1 MFTLVLHISCQQF
14 GEYVKVVG
22 CLWVPWAQG
31 RGCMSVSVSLVLYIS
46 CQQLGGCMLVVV
58 YISIV
63 YIMPTIWGI
72 SISCSVSLGPSGP
85 GLGGCMSIGVYI
97 DTVNIMPTIGGMYI
111 SWSLNWYCLYCAKNW
126 GSYVV
131 FNISIT
137 YIMPTI

>member
-1 MFTLVLHISCQQF
+1 M
-14 GEYVKVVG
+14 
-22 CLWVPWAQG
+22 
-31 RGCMSVSVSLVLYIS
+31 VLYIS

-111 SWSLNWYCLYCAKNW
+111 SWSLNWYCLYCANNW
-126 GSYVV
+126 GV
-131 FNISIT
+131 
-137 YIMPTI
+137 M

>member
-1 MFTLVLHISCQQF
+1 
-14 GEYVKVVG
+14 
-22 CLWVPWAQG
+22 
-31 RGCMSVSVSLVLYIS
+31 
-46 CQQLGGCMLVVV
+46 MLVVV

-111 SWSLNWYCLYCAKNW
+111 SWSLNWYCLYCANNW
-126 GSYVV
+126 GVV
-131 FNISIT
+131 CKLFFTLVLYISCQQLGG
-137 YIMPTI
+137 